1 MEQATRKRSLFDI
14 GDDLVAIEQ
23 LMEER
28 DGDISDPEVQATLEQ
43 WIASGEGELSWKA
56 DRYATFWQKQEA
68 EAAAAKAMMEQY
80 KMAAQVR
87 ENRAAALKKR
97 FQEFMVAM
105 GRDSVDTE
113 SGRKLCLQ
121 KNGGVEPMPINEVV
135 VIAALECYCAVPA
148 RTDVKVPTGIV
159 DASSEMAPFIK
170 VTLSLDNAKVREHLK
185 AGGKL
190 CFAELQERGKHI
202 RIR

>member
-1 MEQATRKRSLFDI
+1 
-14 GDDLVAIEQ
+14 
-23 LMEER
+23 
-28 DGDISDPEVQATLEQ
+28 
-43 WIASGEGELSWKA
+43 
-56 DRYATFWQKQEA
+56 
-68 EAAAAKAMMEQY
+68 MMEQY

-121 KNGGVEPMPINEVV
+121 KNGGVEPMPIDEDIV
-135 VIAALECYCAVPA
+135 ADALQCFEATIRLA
-148 RTDVKVPTGIV
+148 DHATDPCGL
-159 DASSEMAPFIK
+159 APFIK
-170 VTLSLDNAKVREHLK
+170 VRLELDNKATREFLNG
-185 AGGKL
+185 GGKL
-190 CFAELQERGKHI
+190 TFAKLEERGKHI